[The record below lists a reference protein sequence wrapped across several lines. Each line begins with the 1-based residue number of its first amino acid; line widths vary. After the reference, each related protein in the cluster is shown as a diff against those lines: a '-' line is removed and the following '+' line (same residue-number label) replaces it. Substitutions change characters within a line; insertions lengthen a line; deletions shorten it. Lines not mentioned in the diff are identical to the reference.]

1 MKNIIVMSGD
11 IGSGKSS
18 VAEALKQLTG
28 FEVIGTGAIQRA
40 IAKRRGL
47 TTLELNKISQTDRSI
62 DDEIDSYVVETGKTQ
77 DHLILDSRLAWH
89 FIPAAFKV
97 FLSVDPVVGAERV
110 FNASRSDENNP
121 SLGATLENNLKR
133 QAIEDQRFHKLYNVN
148 FRKYGNYD
156 LIIDTS
162 FTSPEVIAG
171 RIKDCFD
178 KWLSHCPYSS
188 LWIAPKKLL
197 PTQPIK
203 AGTGTGYELTDNGIQ
218 EHQAIDVF
226 VCNGFIYI
234 WDGHKRTIA
243 AHKAGCDLIPAKILT
258 EEPAD
263 ELNPGLSAAELAS
276 GVSLSILHDWEEAL
290 GFKYKIY
297 PETGS
302 FIDLA
307 LVK

>member
-18 VAEALKQLTG
+18 VATALKQITG
-28 FEVIGTGAIQRA
+28 YDIIGTGTIQRA
-40 IAKRRGL
+40 IAKRRGV

-89 FIPAAFKV
+89 FIPTAFKV

-110 FNASRSDENNP
+110 FNASRNDENNP
-121 SLGATLENNLKR
+121 SLEVTLENNLKR
-133 QAIEDQRFHKLYNVN
+133 QAIEDQRFKKLYNIN

-162 FTSPEVIAG
+162 YTSPETIA
-171 RIKDCFD
+171 RKIKDCFD
-178 KWLSHCPYSS
+178 AWLNHSSYPS
-188 LWIAPKKLL
+188 LWIAPRKLL
-197 PTQPIK
+197 PTQSTNK
-203 AGTGTGYELTDNGIQ
+203 LTDNFTNDDIQ
-218 EHQAIDVF
+218 EDQPIAVF

-234 WDGHKRTIA
+234 RDGHRRTIA
-243 AHKAGCDLIPAKILT
+243 AHKAACDLIPAKILT
-258 EEPAD
+258 EEPSD
-263 ELNPGLSAAELAS
+263 ELSPVLSARRVANE
-276 GVSLSILHDWEEAL
+276 VSLSMLHDWEETL

-297 PETGS
+297 PGK
-302 FIDLA
+302 IPA
-307 LVK
+307 

>member
-18 VAEALKQLTG
+18 VAAALKQMTG
-28 FEVIGTGAIQRA
+28 YDVIGTGTIQRA

-89 FIPAAFKV
+89 FIPTAFKV

-110 FNASRSDENNP
+110 FNASRNDENNP
-121 SLGATLENNLKR
+121 SLEVTLENNLKR
-133 QAIEDQRFHKLYNVN
+133 QVIEDQRFQKLYNVN

-162 FTSPEVIAG
+162 FTAPEVIA
-171 RIKDCFD
+171 RKIKDCFD
-178 KWLSHCPYSS
+178 AWLSHSSYAS
-188 LWIAPKKLL
+188 LWIAPRKLL
-197 PTQPIK
+197 PTQAVK
-203 AGTGTGYELTDNGIQ
+203 EFTGAGNELTNDCIQ
-218 EHQAIDVF
+218 ENQAIDVF

-234 WDGHKRTIA
+234 RDGHKRTIA
-243 AHKAGCDLIPAKILT
+243 AHKAGVDLIPAKILT
-258 EEPAD
+258 EEPSD
-263 ELNPGLSAAELAS
+263 ELSPRLSASKIANDVTLPM
-276 GVSLSILHDWEEAL
+276 LHDWEETL
-290 GFKYKIY
+290 GFKYTMS
-297 PETGS
+297 PEKAPAG
-302 FIDLA
+302 FQ
-307 LVK
+307 

>member
-18 VAEALKQLTG
+18 VAAALKQITG
-28 FEVIGTGAIQRA
+28 YEIIGTGTIQRA
-40 IAKRRGL
+40 IAKRRGV

-62 DDEIDSYVVETGKTQ
+62 DDEIDSYVIETGKTQ
-77 DHLILDSRLAWH
+77 DNLILDSRLAWH

-121 SLGATLENNLKR
+121 SLEATLENNLKR
-133 QAIEDQRFHKLYNVN
+133 QTIEDQRFRRLYNVN

-162 FTSPEVIAG
+162 YTSPEVIAG
-171 RIKDCFD
+171 KIKDCFD
-178 KWLSHCPYSS
+178 KWLSHSSYSS
-188 LWIAPKKLL
+188 LWIAPRKLL
-197 PTQPIK
+197 PTQAVK
-203 AGTGTGYELTDNGIQ
+203 AVTGAELANDGIQ
-218 EHQAIDVF
+218 ENQAVDVF

-234 WDGHKRTIA
+234 RNGHKRTQA

-258 EEPAD
+258 EEPSA
-263 ELNPGLSAAELAS
+263 ELSAGLGASKLA
-276 GVSLSILHDWEEAL
+276 GDVTLSMLHDWEEAL
-290 GFKYKIY
+290 GFKYTRY
-297 PETGS
+297 PEKV
-302 FIDLA
+302 LA
-307 LVK
+307 

>member
-18 VAEALKQLTG
+18 VATALKQMTG
-28 FEVIGTGAIQRA
+28 YDIIGTGTIQRA
-40 IAKRRGL
+40 IAKRRGV

-110 FNASRSDENNP
+110 FNASRNDENNP
-121 SLGATLENNLKR
+121 SLEVTLENNLKR
-133 QAIEDQRFHKLYNVN
+133 QAIEDQRFHKLYNVH

-162 FTSPEVIAG
+162 YTSPEVIAG
-171 RIKDCFD
+171 KIKDCFEAC
-178 KWLSHCPYSS
+178 LSHSSYSQ
-188 LWIAPKKLL
+188 LWITPRKLL
-197 PTQPIK
+197 PTHSIK
-203 AGTGTGYELTDNGIQ
+203 EFSDTGYEPTNDNIQ
-218 EHQAIDVF
+218 ENQPVTVF

-234 WDGHKRTIA
+234 RDGHQRTMA
-243 AHKAGCDLIPAKILT
+243 AHKAGIDLIPAKILT
-258 EEPAD
+258 EEPSD
-263 ELNPGLSAAELAS
+263 ELSPGLSAGKLAS
-276 GVSLSILHDWEEAL
+276 EVTLSMLHDWEETL
-290 GFKYKIY
+290 GFKYSCY
-297 PETGS
+297 PEQVS
-302 FIDLA
+302 
-307 LVK
+307 V